1 MEPCCKHCHNTPQQ
15 PFPSTVKP
23 SPRFPNK
30 KHKSKAQSREKQTV
44 FLTQSDVMWKENH
57 FHWIPEEISMLDIHL
72 LLVYGTEQTANTK
85 NRFSSPLDHCNWKNS
100 AMQSN
105 IVVLEGNILILESHT
120 KKIWIRIQ
128 LEEMIK
134 LLKPGISFHER
145 LQNYCLQADF
155 WHDISLRYMG
165 LLKQLKDK
173 QN

>member
-1 MEPCCKHCHNTPQQ
+1 
-15 PFPSTVKP
+15 
-23 SPRFPNK
+23 
-30 KHKSKAQSREKQTV
+30 
-44 FLTQSDVMWKENH
+44 
-57 FHWIPEEISMLDIHL
+57 MLDIHL

-85 NRFSSPLDHCNWKNS
+85 NRFSSPLDHWNWKKS

-155 WHDISLRYMG
+155 
-165 LLKQLKDK
+165 
-173 QN
+173 